1 MRLTQIMQR
10 AARHDGADPAVTFDE
25 RTYTWVETEDRSA
38 RMASVLAGL
47 GVEPGDRVALL
58 SLNSLDAYC
67 LFFAGPWMGA
77 IVVPLNWRLS
87 APEQLQVL
95 EDCTPRVLVCDRP
108 HLEAA
113 LRYKDE
119 CGCIEQVV
127 LADEGDAPDGAVAIE
142 PLLAATEPM
151 PDPGGSDDDT
161 AFLFYTSGTTG
172 TPKGVMLSH
181 KNYYVNSLG
190 ALLGYN
196 LRVKASAVMP
206 GPLFH
211 VATAQRVFAAA
222 MSGSH
227 TVILRKFDLE
237 SLFQAIE
244 THRIENLSL
253 VPTMID
259 MMLNHPRLA
268 DYDISSMRRI
278 GYGAAPITEALQL
291 RALEAW
297 PDVEFRHGYGMTE
310 AAPLISILDAE
321 DHRADETGRRRMRS
335 VGRPMAYV
343 EVRIIDP
350 DGREVPSG
358 EFGEIVVRGPNVMKG
373 YWNKPEETAKVLRD
387 GWYHTGDAG
396 YLDED
401 DYLYVV
407 DRVKDMIITG
417 GENVYSTEVENAL
430 QQHPAVAQCAV
441 IGIPHDSWGEAVHAV
456 VVLGNG
462 AAASGADLI
471 AFCRDRIAHYKC
483 PSSIEIRKD
492 PLPLSGAN
500 KVMKNHLRDAYLA
513 AQPSDG
519 QN

>member
-1 MRLTQIMQR
+1 
-10 AARHDGADPAVTFDE
+10 
-25 RTYTWVETEDRSA
+25 

-87 APEQLQVL
+87 EPEQLQVL
-95 EDCTPRVLVCDRP
+95 EDCTPRVLFCDRP

-113 LRYKDE
+113 LHLKE
-119 CGCIEQVV
+119 QCGFIEHVV
-127 LADEGDAPDGAVAIE
+127 LADEGDAPADALSIE
-142 PLLAATEPM
+142 ALLADAEPM

-172 TPKGVMLSH
+172 RPKGVMLSH

-244 THRIENLSL
+244 AHRVENLSL

-259 MMLNHPRLA
+259 MMLNHPRRG

-321 DHRADETGRRRMRS
+321 DHTADEAGRSRMRS

-343 EVRIIDP
+343 EVKIIDS
-350 DGREVPSG
+350 DGAELATG
-358 EFGEIVVRGPNVMKG
+358 AFGEIVVRGPNIMKG
-373 YWNKPEETAKVLRD
+373 YWNNPEETAKVLRD

-396 YLDED
+396 YLDAD
-401 DYLYVV
+401 SYLYVV

-456 VVLGNG
+456 VVLTNG
-462 AAASGADLI
+462 ETASGTDLI
-471 AFCRDRIAHYKC
+471 AFCRTLIAHYKC
-483 PSSIEIRKD
+483 PSSVEFRKE

-500 KVMKNHLRDAYLA
+500 KVMKTLLRDDHMA
-513 AQPSDG
+513 ARSADG
-519 QN
+519 PA

>member
-47 GVEPGDRVALL
+47 GVTAGDRVALL
-58 SLNSLDAYC
+58 SLNSLDSYC
-67 LFFAGPWMGA
+67 LFFAGPWMGS

-87 APEQLQVL
+87 EPEQMRVL
-95 EDCTPRVLVCDRP
+95 EDCTPRVLFCDRL

-113 LRYKDE
+113 LSYKDR
-119 CGCIEQVV
+119 CGSIEHVV
-127 LADEGDAPDGAVAIE
+127 LADEGDAPDGALAIE
-142 PLLAATEPM
+142 TLLAGAEPL

-172 TPKGVMLSH
+172 VPKGVMLSH

-237 SLFQAIE
+237 TLFRTIE
-244 THRIENLSL
+244 THGIENLSL

-259 MMLNHPRLA
+259 MMINHPARA
-268 DYDISSMRRI
+268 DYDLSSMRRI
-278 GYGAAPITEALQL
+278 GYGAAPITEELQL
-291 RALEAW
+291 RAIETW

-321 DHRADETGRRRMRS
+321 DHRADEIGRRRMRS

-343 EVRIIDP
+343 EVKIVDP
-350 DGREVPSG
+350 DGRQVPQG

-396 YLDED
+396 FLDED
-401 DYLYVV
+401 DYLFVV

-456 VVLGNG
+456 VVLSNG
-462 AAASGADLI
+462 EVVSGADLI

-500 KVMKNHLRDAYLA
+500 KVMKNQLRDMYIA
-513 AQPSDG
+513 G
-519 QN
+519 QSSEGHG